1 MKRKLVIVS
10 IFTAV
15 IITSISF
22 LSVVGQQSVQANEKI
37 NSSPL
42 FAVRTQRAAQTIPQ
56 DITTV
61 FIGKEKQ
68 INIFPATTQNQ
79 DIINKAIQFFRSN
92 PAVLTKLVDKLDSF
106 PYSRGLLA
114 TYGISKIQIKNY
126 MRILQENPSIAW
138 EQINGLSPVISPDDS
153 PPQPLGLSTSNV
165 LACFIMGLIVLVPLT
180 AFLTL
185 LSLVFTLRILTC
197 LNVNDC
203 GDIIVKNIWDQLVQ
217 GLTPG

>member
-1 MKRKLVIVS
+1 LVGFVY
-10 IFTAV
+10 T
-15 IITSISF
+15 
-22 LSVVGQQSVQANEKI
+22 VQANKKI

-79 DIINKAIQFFRSN
+79 GIINKAIQFFRSN
-92 PAVLTKLVDKLDSF
+92 PAVLTKLVDKLDAF

-114 TYGISKIQIKNY
+114 AYGISKIQIKNY
-126 MRILQENPSIAW
+126 MKILQENPSLAW
-138 EQINGLSPVISPDDS
+138 EQINGLSPVISPEDS
-153 PPQPLGLSTSNV
+153 PPQPLGLSTSNA

-180 AFLTL
+180 AYLTL

>member
-92 PAVLTKLVDKLDSF
+92 PAVLTKLVDKLDAF

-114 TYGISKIQIKNY
+114 TYGISKIQIKNH